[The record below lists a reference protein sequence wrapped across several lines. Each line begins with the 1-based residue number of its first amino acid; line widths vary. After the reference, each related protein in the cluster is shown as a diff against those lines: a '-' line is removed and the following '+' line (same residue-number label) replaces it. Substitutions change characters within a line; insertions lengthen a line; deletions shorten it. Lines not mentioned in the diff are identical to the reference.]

1 VYVANVK
8 WTFQVPEGGGRRF
21 WFEGVELGKAR
32 SVEEVVAKITA
43 GAEEDGGKKGK
54 RMGEKEAEEG

>member
-43 GAEEDGGKKGK
+43 GAEEDAGERGGRG
-54 RMGEKEAEEG
+54 